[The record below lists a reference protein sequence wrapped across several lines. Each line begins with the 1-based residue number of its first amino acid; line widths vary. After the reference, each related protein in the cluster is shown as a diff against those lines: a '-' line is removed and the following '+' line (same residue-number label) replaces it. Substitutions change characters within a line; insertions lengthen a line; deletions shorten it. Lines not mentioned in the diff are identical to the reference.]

1 MNHTVSIQKSALW
14 QISIRW
20 HRILFVLA
28 KRIVN
33 TSPTSSVISKL
44 PYLWLTW
51 DIHVHIMSLFISTIY
66 NKISWD
72 TLPQR
77 THLTFWWHQKAKKK
91 TPPPHF
97 LHAMLSRASHFMSKS
112 TSLWALTVHMNLT
125 LIFSICVCLVHR
137 MTCQGSEKKWQG
149 R

>member
-91 TPPPHF
+91 TPPPPLPPCNVKPCIP
-97 LHAMLSRASHFMSKS
+97 LHVKI
-112 TSLWALTVHMNLT
+112 N
-125 LIFSICVCLVHR
+125 FSMGTYCSYELNINFFNMCVFG
-137 MTCQGSEKKWQG
+137 T
-149 R
+149 